1 MANSGGGVILVGL
14 DNSGAS
20 SHADVTA
27 VLNLDPA
34 AITDQVHKYTGVH
47 FEDFEISRQSKRRG
61 RIAAIEIGS
70 AETPIVFT
78 RPGTYA
84 VDAKQKTAFSRGAV
98 YFRHGA
104 KSDPGTTRDLERFFE
119 RRLNLVRKAWFAG
132 MRKVTQAPSGASV
145 VTLMPNQEVVLSSSP
160 GALPV
165 RLTDDPGAPA
175 YRNIDYDATHPYRR
189 KELVAAVLKR
199 LPEAATLAPYDIQCV
214 KQVYALDGDER
225 FCHHPKYATPQYS
238 EAFADWLVEQY
249 ANDASFFEEARR
261 RVKEASRSEG
271 GRPHPKQ

>member
-1 MANSGGGVILVGL
+1 
-14 DNSGAS
+14 
-20 SHADVTA
+20 
-27 VLNLDPA
+27 
-34 AITDQVHKYTGVH
+34 
-47 FEDFEISRQSKRRG
+47 
-61 RIAAIEIGS
+61 
-70 AETPIVFT
+70 
-78 RPGTYA
+78 
-84 VDAKQKTAFSRGAV
+84 
-98 YFRHGA
+98 
-104 KSDPGTTRDLERFFE
+104 
-119 RRLNLVRKAWFAG
+119 

-271 GRPHPKQ
+271 GRPSSEAVGHCAPVQQDFACAAPRRGRTPVGDAHSSSSRK